1 MLVAPS
7 PVATGTIPAFQP
19 PGSALSPE
27 ASNEQ
32 GVDAVDNARL
42 GHHQTQIASGTPP
55 DADPLPAPMMTRKKV
70 GSEIN
75 IASTGGSKAHKYML
89 TTPKI
94 MAASEPSR
102 PAPVDWGEDS
112 PAFATRVRL

>member
-32 GVDAVDNARL
+32 GVDAVDNERL

-55 DADPLPAPMMTRKKV
+55 DADPLPAPMMTKKKV

-75 IASTGGSKAHKYML
+75 VASTGGSKAHKYMFN
-89 TTPKI
+89 PKNHG
-94 MAASEPSR
+94 SERAIQTSS
-102 PAPVDWGEDS
+102 GG
-112 PAFATRVRL
+112 LG